1 MAELISMKNIGKEIE
16 KKLKVAGIRSAEEL
30 RQLGAKEV
38 FFRLK
43 LHYPDL
49 CIMHLYSLQAAIDD
63 ISDFKLPEAVKNDLK
78 SFYKDF
84 K

>member
-1 MAELISMKNIGKEIE
+1 MSELLSMKNIGKEIE
-16 KKLKVAGIRSAEEL
+16 KKLKVAGICTAEEL
-30 RQLGAKEV
+30 RQLGAKEA

-49 CIMHLYSLQAAIDD
+49 CIMHLYALQAAIED
-63 ISDFKLPEAVKNDLK
+63 ISDCKLAEAVKSDLK